1 MAPDTHVHYS
11 VRPLLATGC
20 LQMLL
25 ERSKDAKENA

>member
-1 MAPDTHVHYS
+1 VTPDTHANYY

>member
-1 MAPDTHVHYS
+1 
-11 VRPLLATGC
+11 LLATGC